1 MVIMTSNLGTQGL
14 DRPSI
19 GFQKEQMSSSEKQ
32 RLKSSI
38 DGALKQAFRP
48 EFLNRIDE
56 IIIFDPLSEEQ
67 IKQIV
72 DLLMNEVRKRLADRK
87 ITVDLT
93 EEVKSWLAE
102 EGFDAAFG
110 ARPLRRTI
118 QRQVENPLSKR
129 ILEGEFKE
137 GDHILVEMKDGA
149 LTFAK
154 KK

>member
-1 MVIMTSNLGTQGL
+1 MTSNLGTQGL
-14 DRPSI
+14 ARPSI
-19 GFQKEQMSSSEKQ
+19 GFQKEEMSTSEKQ
-32 RLKSSI
+32 RIKSSI

-56 IIIFDPLSEEQ
+56 IIIFDPLTEDQ

-87 ITVDLT
+87 ITVELT
-93 EEVKSWLAE
+93 DEVKAWLAQ

-118 QRQVENPLSKR
+118 QRQIENPLSKR
-129 ILEGEFKE
+129 ILEGVFKE
-137 GDHILVEMKDGA
+137 GDNVMIKEKDA
-149 LTFAK
+149 LAFSK
-154 KK
+154 S